1 MTEDT
6 TIKEK
11 APKATSSTTTIE
23 GQQQAVVSTALMM
36 QTEDK
41 EASCSGISSNTNKAM
56 NLAAKWIQLQAQFA
70 LRLQQQQQQLEADEV
85 AVDKMVVVGN
95 KISNEPPTRF
105 PLDLS
110 PASPHR

>member
-1 MTEDT
+1 M
-6 TIKEK
+6 
-11 APKATSSTTTIE
+11 E
-23 GQQQAVVSTALMM
+23 GQQAASALMM
-36 QTEDK
+36 QAEDK
-41 EASCSGISSNTNKAM
+41 EASNTNKAM

>member
-23 GQQQAVVSTALMM
+23 GHQQAAVSTALMM

-41 EASCSGISSNTNKAM
+41 EASGSSSNTNKAM

>member
-1 MTEDT
+1 MTEDI

-41 EASCSGISSNTNKAM
+41 EASGSSSNTNKAM